1 MKAPIRVGNVK
12 SRFFLECN
20 HLLLFITDTKLYYY
34 NQLQLLHHFDFVR
47 TNDTLQCFTSF
58 MSIVFYVSFTA
69 FYKTN
74 IANTDDKNPEYH
86 NLTLTLNLTMAD
98 YIAIFTLP

>member
-1 MKAPIRVGNVK
+1 
-12 SRFFLECN
+12 
-20 HLLLFITDTKLYYY
+20 
-34 NQLQLLHHFDFVR
+34 
-47 TNDTLQCFTSF
+47 